1 MTQPTKEQIRADKA
15 ANMYF
20 AEAEYLREKAAYAKE
35 IGDTEAEAEAK
46 NQAELA
52 ERNAERKRDE
62 ADREREAAERRR
74 DQEALTE
81 ALRAKVREYMLIADI
96 PSVAMDIPADTTFAD
111 LAEATAKEAGKR
123 EISHYE
129 AAEWVADEFDEKYL
143 GDSDARSTIERA
155 IKTLLERA
163 DRLQDG
169 PLTNYIGA

>member
-20 AEAEYLREKAAYAKE
+20 AEAEYLKEKAEYAKE
-35 IGDTEAEAEAK
+35 IGDKEAETTAR

-52 ERNAERKRDE
+52 ERNGERERDE
-62 ADREREAAERRR
+62 ADRERKAAEQRR
-74 DQEALTE
+74 DQEALTA
-81 ALRAKVREYMLIADI
+81 ALRVKVREYMLIADI

-111 LAEATAKEAGKR
+111 LAEATEKEADKR
-123 EISHYE
+123 EISQYE
-129 AAEWVADEFDEKYL
+129 AAEWVADEIDEKYL
-143 GDSDARSTIERA
+143 GDSDSRSTIERA

>member
-1 MTQPTKEQIRADKA
+1 MAQPTKAESRADKA
-15 ANMYF
+15 ANMYL
-20 AEAEYLREKAAYAKE
+20 AEAEYLKKKAAYARE
-35 IGDTEAEAEAK
+35 IGDTKAEMEAK
-46 NQAELA
+46 YQAEIA
-52 ERNAERKRDE
+52 ERTAEIKRDE
-62 ADREREAAERRR
+62 ADREHEAAARKR

-96 PSVAMDIPADTTFAD
+96 PSVAMSIPADTTFAD

-155 IKTLLERA
+155 LKTLLERA
-163 DRLQDG
+163 DTLQEG

>member
-1 MTQPTKEQIRADKA
+1 MTQPTKETIRADKA

-20 AEAEYLREKAAYAKE
+20 AEAEYLKSKAAYARE
-35 IGDTEAEAEAK
+35 IGDTKAEMEAK
-46 NQAELA
+46 YQAELA
-52 ERNAERKRDE
+52 ERTAEMKRDE
-62 ADREREAAERRR
+62 ADREREAAERKR

-111 LAEATAKEAGKR
+111 LAEATDKEADKR
-123 EISHYE
+123 GISHYE
-129 AAEWVADEFDEKYL
+129 AAEWVADEFDERYL

-169 PLTNYIGA
+169 PLTGYIGA

>member
-20 AEAEYLREKAAYAKE
+20 AEAEYLKEKAEYAKE
-35 IGDTEAEAEAK
+35 IGDKEAETEAR

-52 ERNAERKRDE
+52 ERNAEMKRDE
-62 ADREREAAERRR
+62 ADQERKAAARKR

-96 PSVAMDIPADTTFAD
+96 PSVAMGIPADTTFAD
-111 LAEATAKEAGKR
+111 LAEATEKEADKR
-123 EISHYE
+123 EISQYE

-143 GDSDARSTIERA
+143 GDSEARSTIERA
-155 IKTLLERA
+155 IKTLIERA
-163 DRLQDG
+163 ARLQDG
-169 PLTNYIGA
+169 PLTGYIGA